1 MSKVLDGLEELHVP
15 TFENDLKYSQM
26 QDPREGMLNYMKRS
40 LNY

>member
-26 QDPREGMLNYMKRS
+26 ILII
-40 LNY
+40 